1 MKAINDI
8 TLRLDRE
15 IEPYLGKLNYGTL
28 RKSKSWPGIHENET
42 IFMIAYESQLLST
55 NCSGLYITKSESGEI
70 KAEVDSEK
78 NLPLEKA
85 VDLFISKIKN
95 IPTERIEKTIEYFK
109 TKRLFEKNLAELC
122 KNREEI
128 KIYTKQELKTL
139 REHYSKFKRI
149 AVAEDNKNILV
160 AYEHIFDM
168 ISKKLGLMLTTDYV
182 ENGKELIRL
191 IKKNKNCY
199 DLIITDHTMP
209 ELTGLE
215 AIKQIRGLDKE
226 TPICILSGDKLK
238 DEALEVGAN
247 EFLEKP
253 PIIKDFEDLFKK
265 YFISP

>member
-1 MKAINDI
+1 METINDI
-8 TLRLDRE
+8 TLRLDKE
-15 IEPYLGKLNYGTL
+15 IEPYLGELNYGNL
-28 RKSKSWPGIHENET
+28 RKSKSWPGIHENEA

-55 NCSGLYITKSESGEI
+55 NCSGLYITRDESGEI
-70 KAEVDSEK
+70 KAEMDSEK

-85 VDLFISKIKN
+85 VDLFVSKIKK
-95 IPTERIEKTIEYFK
+95 IPNERIEKTIEYFK

-128 KIYTKQELKTL
+128 EIYTEQELKTL

-160 AYEHIFDM
+160 AYEHIFGM
-168 ISKKLGLMLTTDYV
+168 ISKELGLKLTTDYA
-182 ENGKELIRL
+182 ENGKGLVIL
-191 IKKNKNCY
+191 LKKYKNCY
-199 DLIITDHTMP
+199 DLIITDHNMP

-226 TPICILSGDKLK
+226 IPICILSGDKLK
-238 DEALEVGAN
+238 DEALEAGAN

-253 PIIKDFEDLFKK
+253 PTIKDFEDLFKK
-265 YFISP
+265 YFIFQ